1 MAGINLLNNLRKTN
15 IFRIFK
21 NFYFLIIGQVLS
33 GLIFIVTSIYAAR
46 VLGPAEFGKL
56 GFAES
61 VLMFF
66 LIFVNFGLDIIG
78 MREIARNKELSNDY
92 AERILSLKLIF
103 SFFSFIA
110 LLIFTL
116 YIKKPID
123 TKYTIILYGL
133 SLFPLSLFLD
143 WFYQGIEKMQYRS
156 LALVIREILY
166 ATGIFLFVHNSTQLL
181 PAAIIFLISRVGATI
196 FLLVLFS
203 RQVGRSKIKLHYDK
217 FDQGLIKSALPV
229 GLGVLFAWILLY
241 LDIFLISFFR
251 GDYEVGL
258 YNVAFKPI
266 LYGMILCESYY
277 TAAFPAISVAA
288 TNNEGLLKKLIGWSS
303 KGMLLFWLPFAI
315 LASFFAEPIIGLV
328 YGEKFIKAA
337 VAFRLLPW
345 WLVIL
350 SINTAYAKGL
360 IGSNKEYQFS
370 FIVFIRTVLIIT
382 FNIIFIPRF
391 GFVGAAIAKVVSELA
406 VLPVY
411 HLAVNKIVKISLSG
425 LLRPLICGVIM
436 ALFIWLTININIL
449 IMISGALIIYCL
461 AIIIFEHDNL
471 KNIFQLN

>member
-143 WFYQGIEKMQYRS
+143 WR
-156 LALVIREILY
+156 L
-166 ATGIFLFVHNSTQLL
+166 
-181 PAAIIFLISRVGATI
+181 
-196 FLLVLFS
+196 
-203 RQVGRSKIKLHYDK
+203 IKL
-217 FDQGLIKSALPV
+217 
-229 GLGVLFAWILLY
+229 
-241 LDIFLISFFR
+241 
-251 GDYEVGL
+251 
-258 YNVAFKPI
+258 
-266 LYGMILCESYY
+266 
-277 TAAFPAISVAA
+277 
-288 TNNEGLLKKLIGWSS
+288 
-303 KGMLLFWLPFAI
+303 
-315 LASFFAEPIIGLV
+315 
-328 YGEKFIKAA
+328 
-337 VAFRLLPW
+337 
-345 WLVIL
+345 
-350 SINTAYAKGL
+350 
-360 IGSNKEYQFS
+360 
-370 FIVFIRTVLIIT
+370 
-382 FNIIFIPRF
+382 
-391 GFVGAAIAKVVSELA
+391 
-406 VLPVY
+406 
-411 HLAVNKIVKISLSG
+411 
-425 LLRPLICGVIM
+425 
-436 ALFIWLTININIL
+436 
-449 IMISGALIIYCL
+449 
-461 AIIIFEHDNL
+461 
-471 KNIFQLN
+471 